1 MGALFLHEN
10 HFNRDDL
17 KRLKG
22 WWGHRLETRFKMD
35 NSNYIRDY
43 FRAAYFF
50 FVGREADIK
59 HFGERSDP
67 KNNPRASETS
77 IYMTV

>member
-22 WWGHRLETRFKMD
+22 WWGHRLETRFKM
-35 NSNYIRDY
+35 NN
-43 FRAAYFF
+43 
-50 FVGREADIK
+50 G
-59 HFGERSDP
+59 
-67 KNNPRASETS
+67 KNN
-77 IYMTV
+77 I